1 MTTSSRRV
9 LWEGAAA
16 GYLGGIAW
24 LAQITAFPYFLFP
37 ELGALAHDILT
48 RPRGTWARA
57 PLLLVVTPL
66 LTAAFGTYVARNES
80 YGPVAVLLIVGVA
93 ILVIRVLRS
102 PIAPAISA
110 GLLPLA
116 LGEKSW
122 WYPPAIL
129 LGTGLLALIAFAR
142 SRWFAPPPTPE
153 SVANTLDDILE
164 RPPQDWSWVAFYLV
178 FLTLAATLSELL
190 DWHFLLYPP
199 LAVIGFEMFAH
210 TRVCPWAN
218 RPLALPLACAATA
231 AIGLGIVLHFGTG
244 PAEAAAATLCGI
256 AVLRLLDLH
265 APPAVAVGLLPFVIE
280 HPDFRFP
287 LAVAAGTSLMVA
299 AFLLWRRLS
308 CPPLARK
315 PGVR

>member
-1 MTTSSRRV
+1 MTTTSRRA

-16 GYLGGIAW
+16 SYLGGIAW

-57 PLLLVVTPL
+57 PLLLIITPL
-66 LTAAFGTYVARNES
+66 LTAAVGTYVARHWA
-80 YGPVAVLLIVGVA
+80 YGPVAVLLIVAVA
-93 ILVIRVLRS
+93 VLVIRALHS

-129 LGTGLLALIAFAR
+129 LGTGLLATIAFVR
-142 SRWFAPPPTPE
+142 LRWLSPVPTPE
-153 SVANTLDDILE
+153 SAANTLDDILE
-164 RPPQDWSWVAFYLV
+164 RPPRDWSWVAFYLV
-178 FLTLAATLSELL
+178 FLTVGATVSELL

-199 LAVIGFEMFAH
+199 LVVIGFEMFAH
-210 TRVCPWAN
+210 TRVCPWAD
-218 RPLALPLACAATA
+218 RPLTLPVACASTA
-231 AIGLGIVLHFGTG
+231 AIGLTIVAHFGTG
-244 PAEAAAATLCGI
+244 PLAAAAATLCGI
-256 AVLRLLDLH
+256 GVLRLLKLH

-280 HPDFRFP
+280 RPDFRFP
-287 LAVAAGTSLMVA
+287 IAVAAGTSLLVA
-299 AFLLWRRLS
+299 AFLLWRGLS
-308 CPPLARK
+308 SSAPVQRK
-315 PGVR
+315 S

>member
-1 MTTSSRRV
+1 MTTTSRRA

-16 GYLGGIAW
+16 AYLGGIAW

-57 PLLLVVTPL
+57 PLLLVITPL
-66 LTAAFGTYVARNES
+66 LTAAVGTYVARHWA
-80 YGPVAVLLIVGVA
+80 YGPVAVLLIVGIA
-93 ILVIRVLRS
+93 ILVIRALRS

-129 LGTGLLALIAFAR
+129 LGTGLLAAIAFAR
-142 SRWFAPPPTPE
+142 LRWFSPPPAPE
-153 SVANTLDDILE
+153 SAANTLDDILE
-164 RPPQDWSWVAFYLV
+164 RPPRDWSWVAFYLV
-178 FLTLAATLSELL
+178 FLTVGATVSELL

-218 RPLALPLACAATA
+218 RPLALPVACASTA
-231 AIGLGIVLHFGTG
+231 AIGLAIVEHFGAG
-244 PAEAAAATLCGI
+244 PLAAAGATLCGI
-256 AVLRLLDLH
+256 GVLRLLRLH

-280 HPDFRFP
+280 GPDFRFP
-287 LAVAAGTSLMVA
+287 IAVAAGTSLLVGT
-299 AFLLWRRLS
+299 FLLWRVLS
-308 CPPLARK
+308 SPAAAR
-315 PGVR
+315 RES